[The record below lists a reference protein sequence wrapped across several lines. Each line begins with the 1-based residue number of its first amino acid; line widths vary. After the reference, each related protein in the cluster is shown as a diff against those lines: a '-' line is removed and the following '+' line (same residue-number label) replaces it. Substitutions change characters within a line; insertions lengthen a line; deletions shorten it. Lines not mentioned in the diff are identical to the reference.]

1 MLLKRLE
8 LMLFL
13 MDAQGKEMIRQ
24 ASQCALSTPF
34 SFSLLRF
41 RTSAMSFFGMISC
54 LTFMLGS
61 I

>member
-34 SFSLLRF
+34 FFSLL
-41 RTSAMSFFGMISC
+41 
-54 LTFMLGS
+54 
-61 I
+61 